1 MDGLLV
7 LLLVVVAAAVG
18 AVAVGLWL
26 RKRKPV
32 VAKAPVDPFAD
43 NDHHAI
49 HGDPRRLKAGDLVDL
64 RGESYV
70 VRGTLRLDEGGWSW
84 SEHLLEQTDGE
95 RVWLSVE
102 EDPELELVAW
112 TEFDTALAPGPKTLA
127 HDGKQYRSDESGEAK
142 FRSEATTGLNAE
154 GVVKYH
160 DYTAGDSL
168 LSFEAYGEADWEAT
182 IGAKLSIYDVR
193 IYPASSE

>member
-1 MDGLLV
+1 VDGLLV
-7 LLLVVVAAAVG
+7 LLLVVVAAAAG

-26 RKRKPV
+26 RKRKPPT
-32 VAKAPVDPFAD
+32 AQAPVDPYAD

-49 HGDPRRLKAGDLVDL
+49 HGDPRKLKAGDLVEL
-64 RGESYV
+64 RGESYL

-84 SEHLLEQTDGE
+84 SEHMLEQTNGE

-102 EDPELELVAW
+102 EDPDLELIAW
-112 TEFDTALAPGPKTLA
+112 TESDVDLAPGAKTLA
-127 HDGKQYRSDESGEAK
+127 HGGKQYRSDESGKAK

-168 LSFEAYGEADWEAT
+168 LSFEAYGEADWEAS

-193 IYPASSE
+193 IYPASAE